1 MAKKVYI
8 ATPVNARKEA
18 TLEEKRQAAYK
29 RVKHMEYI
37 ISKSVNGAEFAE
49 FHSAFDEDIAPLNIE
64 LTKRMYGVTLPSEA
78 VIIGRCVQRVMECDM
93 VVFDYG
99 WTKSKGCKVEHQ
111 TAFEYEKEIFELM
124 YNGALVKVE
133 LW

>member
-8 ATPVNARKEA
+8 ATPVNARKET

-49 FHSAFDEDIAPLNIE
+49 FHSAFDNDIAPLW
-64 LTKRMYGVTLPSEA
+64 KPAPSEA
-78 VIIGRCVQRVMECDM
+78 VIMGKCVQRVMECDIVIM
-93 VVFDYG
+93 DEGWKESRGCRIEYRVACDYD
-99 WTKSKGCKVEHQ
+99 KKI
-111 TAFEYEKEIFELM
+111 YR
-124 YNGALVKVE
+124 VK
-133 LW
+133 